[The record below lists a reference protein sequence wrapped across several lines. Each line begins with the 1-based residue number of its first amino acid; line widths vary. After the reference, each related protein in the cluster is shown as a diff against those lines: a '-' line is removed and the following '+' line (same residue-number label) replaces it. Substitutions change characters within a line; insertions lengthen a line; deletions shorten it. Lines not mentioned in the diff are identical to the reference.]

1 MFVCLLSFATAAVLI
16 EPHQEK
22 AFLSWMR
29 EHSVTYTGEEYF
41 LRLGVYLS
49 NAKYVQNFN
58 KQKKSFKLALN
69 KFATWTPAEYRTLLS
84 KVPLTYQKHDKSRKC
99 TLKEIPD
106 EIDWRDQNI
115 VTPVVD
121 QMMCAS
127 GWCFAS
133 TTAQESQW
141 ARVKG
146 ELMKLSDQNLI
157 ECCWTNQNCEGGW
170 ADAAAYYVLENQGG
184 KYMLASDWPYTGY
197 FSDQCNFD
205 ASKGVQNLVEVL
217 YAKSGDEQ
225 DMKEKCAEYGVL
237 ATAIDASLTTFV
249 YYKSGVYDD
258 EACDPWSL
266 DHCIAIV
273 GYGTLEGVDYWLC
286 KNSYGDLWGD
296 KGYIKMI
303 RNKSGQCGIDMQAY
317 VPIVE

>member
-1 MFVCLLSFATAAVLI
+1 
-16 EPHQEK
+16 
-22 AFLSWMR
+22 MR

-84 KVPLTYQKHDKSRKC
+84 KVPLKYQKHDNSRKC

-146 ELMKLSDQNLI
+146 ELQKLSDQNLRSDLI

-225 DMKEKCAEYGVL
+225 GMKEKCAEYGVL
-237 ATAIDASLTTFV
+237 ATAIDDLRVLQERRVRRRILRPVEPRSLHRYRRIRNPRRSRLLALQELPRRPRGRQRIHQDGQEQERTVRNRHASVRSNSRVMSYLTT
-249 YYKSGVYDD
+249 
-258 EACDPWSL
+258 
-266 DHCIAIV
+266 
-273 GYGTLEGVDYWLC
+273 
-286 KNSYGDLWGD
+286 
-296 KGYIKMI
+296 
-303 RNKSGQCGIDMQAY
+303 R
-317 VPIVE
+317 